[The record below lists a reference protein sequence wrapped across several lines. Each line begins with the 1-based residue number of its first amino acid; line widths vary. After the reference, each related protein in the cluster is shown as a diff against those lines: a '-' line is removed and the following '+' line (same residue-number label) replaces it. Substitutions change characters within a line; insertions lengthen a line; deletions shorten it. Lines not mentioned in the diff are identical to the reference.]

1 MSRSEVNLHKIGG
14 DIKERIDM
22 YISGLY
28 DNEVM
33 SNYADNFQSFISE
46 HFKRRGANG
55 DGDGEDGEEVTEE
68 ELMEAFKQQREAMTG
83 SVALENGGQQLQ
95 KRSGR
100 SGSINS
106 DLDARGSTSDSA
118 DSGLG
123 VFGTAH
129 EKAMASQ
136 YPVAEILSP
145 PMSELERRSRLTL
158 RNGSLNDIDHLMR
171 QQDITVMTALN
182 GAVVGG
188 ANIGGSKS
196 AHEQE
201 NGISNNVNGSYYDNE
216 VDLPPPELTPRFCH
230 SCGTKYPNTLAK
242 FCYECGSRRFSTTIE
257 H

>member
-1 MSRSEVNLHKIGG
+1 
-14 DIKERIDM
+14 M

-28 DNEVM
+28 DSEVM
-33 SNYADNFQSFISE
+33 GQYADNFQSFISE

-55 DGDGEDGEEVTEE
+55 HGGDGDGDGDGNGEEEEVTEE
-68 ELMEAFKQQREAMTG
+68 ELLEAFKQQREAMTG
-83 SVALENGGQQLQ
+83 SVALETSGGATQHRQQ

-100 SGSINS
+100 RSGSVNS
-106 DLDARGSTSDSA
+106 VDLDARGSTSDSA

-145 PMSELERRSRLTL
+145 PMSELERRSRLML
-158 RNGSLNDIDHLMR
+158 RNGSLNDIHHLMG
-171 QQDITVMTALN
+171 QQQEITVMTALN
-182 GAVVGG
+182 GGAVVGG
-188 ANIGGSKS
+188 GGHVNNGKS
-196 AHEQE
+196 AQHEQE
-201 NGISNNVNGSYYDNE
+201 ETGQPRGGSSSFYDTE